1 MRGTGSVGTAAPARP
16 LVLGAA
22 VAIGLTLAFL
32 PHPENALAARDASSF
47 VAQANAPQKSESP
60 ESRSSG
66 GATGNSAGTSQTAP
80 APTPPNAAHATPDST
95 DEDTSDDED
104 LPKAQRKRFTVDRH
118 GIVIEKGNK
127 RVRVE
132 ALGTDR
138 EYDSFEQFV
147 QDAPWLAGLVF
158 LTVLLVF
165 LVPLL
170 IIVLLIWYKIRKNRM
185 ANETMLKL
193 AERGV
198 VSPTAAMDAVASGNA
213 ARLAEAASVSPPGVP
228 AYEHANALRQR
239 AVWSDLRKGV
249 ILTGVGLGLSF
260 FSMLDDGTPNSVGL
274 VFLFIGLGYC
284 LLWFFEDRTRPPRS
298 GEPSTTP
305 PTRGA

>member
-1 MRGTGSVGTAAPARP
+1 MRGTGSVGIAAPARP

-22 VAIGLTLAFL
+22 LAIGLTLALL
-32 PHPENALAARDASSF
+32 PHPESALAARDASSV
-47 VAQANAPQKSESP
+47 VAQANPTPKSESTEP
-60 ESRSSG
+60 RSG
-66 GATGNSAGTSQTAP
+66 GAATGNSAGASQTP
-80 APTPPNAAHATPDST
+80 GVPTPPNASRAAPDTT
-95 DEDTSDDED
+95 DEDTNDDED
-104 LPKAQRKRFTVDRH
+104 APKGQRKRVTVDKH

-132 ALGTDR
+132 ALGMDH

-158 LTVLLVF
+158 FTVLLVF

-213 ARLAEAASVSPPGVP
+213 ARVAEAASATPPGVP

-284 LLWFFEDRTRPPRS
+284 VLWFLEDRTRPSRS

-305 PTRGA
+305 PNRGA